1 MNLLGD
7 ICNFFDTGKTSFDP
21 KDTIEVMRIR
31 DAVIEG
37 KDVYKRQAR
46 ERRL

>member
-7 ICNFFDTGKTSFDP
+7 IYNFFDTGKTSFDP
-21 KDTIEVMRIR
+21 KDTLEVMRIR

-37 KDVYKRQAR
+37 KGRPG
-46 ERRL
+46 ERIYLR